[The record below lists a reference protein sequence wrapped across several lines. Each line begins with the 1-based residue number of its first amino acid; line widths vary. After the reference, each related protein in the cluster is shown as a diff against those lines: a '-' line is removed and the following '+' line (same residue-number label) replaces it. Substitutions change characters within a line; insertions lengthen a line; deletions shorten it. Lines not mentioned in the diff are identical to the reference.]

1 MKSLKAFTVVA
12 AALMLTSCSTN
23 IIASLGLEDRIKGA
37 WRMADDYGYCH
48 VSIGDSTLCFVDNT
62 PEKHYKYV
70 LVKDTLKVLHG
81 NMNAVLVAMHGDTL
95 GVSPVNDAQG
105 GYSLLPF
112 EAVNIHGINRPIP
125 TGNDS
130 LSNEKLS
137 EILLLLSMERV
148 DEGSIRK
155 WNDLLVYTNPE
166 ARKEVDRY
174 AAKRYKKHPKRF
186 LKWIYSQRGRNS
198 NEIADGGV
206 RRMEKDNRFSRQGTR
221 SQANF
226 KAERPAKQGISHKT
240 ARKRFPRQPIITA
253 KHALF
258 FRNYG
263 A

>member
-105 GYSLLPF
+105 GYSFLPF

-198 NEIADGGV
+198 NEIADGVFGEWKKTIGFPDREHV
-206 RRMEKDNRFSRQGTR
+206 AKRISKLKDPQSREYLTKLLEKGFPDNR
-221 SQANF
+221 
-226 KAERPAKQGISHKT
+226 
-240 ARKRFPRQPIITA
+240 
-253 KHALF
+253 
-258 FRNYG
+258 
-263 A
+263 